1 MKLHLILV
9 SFFIAFV
16 KSAESQQ
23 PENNDPTCSTLEAA
37 FWTIVTALSNQNNDL
52 FAPVKEILAQDVAI
66 SSILSRTPIRPDPT
80 ASATNS
86 TATKNAP
93 EITIQITKGDSE
105 SLLQQGK
112 VLVDNL
118 KSLVKCSLA
127 QFVDISTID
136 SESNVGSNSSAI
148 AASFSTKN
156 ESLEIVWPVLSAEC
170 LKFSSGVWI
179 RVYQISNELAK
190 SLVETSLSV
199 PQKCLKKN
207 SKTTFSIALSPP
219 SSITSKKDPCLF
231 LLARNLTQC
240 RSYAVEVIPN
250 FQTLRG
256 KTLRTEIVIPP
267 KLSGDF
273 STKSLMD
280 IVVNS
285 NSLKLNWKDNSG
297 CASQMTSLNLKVLQD
312 GLASSERTNNTYRI
326 PRSCLK
332 QDRNEV
338 NAFSMMLPTNPQTC
352 SIEWKPLDK
361 CRKYTFDMSSQ
372 YTATWN
378 GSSILLDIFTK
389 GNEADFTI
397 FPNDG
402 SNPWRCPRKYFSC
415 SWNCNHAEA
424 SFVCNGVND
433 CRNGRDEQY
442 CDQSV
447 CKEGFK
453 CGRQCIPKELV
464 CNGQHDCLDGS
475 DENYSCIYANMCQ
488 HLTDSSGN
496 FSSQRVPK
504 PADDIH
510 SERAFDATL
519 KTTVLISVQPN
530 QQIWLTLKKCV
541 TLEQRHFV
549 NIYDGPYSTSPLLLS
564 TSGLVTNP
572 FSVRSSFNEL
582 YVEFPSYYQTDYGIS
597 AFYTS
602 VNSTNEPFVPGCGGY
617 IYGDGVIAIPN
628 YVASNTDISDCFW
641 FIEATTNEDTIL
653 LTNTKSASSFQANVP
668 TVRNYYYMDGNYS
681 TTTESYYYKTTPNY
695 VDYYSNP
702 ASLLSSPENLSSI
715 IVYDGWSTSGHVLH
729 DRKDSMTNIAMYSI
743 SNKMLVHFKPPS
755 VVKENVAFSWRVLKI
770 STPECKHDLNG
781 ANGIIKS
788 PNYPVQVYPDLT
800 DCRWNITVKAGSK
813 VRLLFAYFETQAEM
827 DFLYVYDGPSVY
839 SELLFEKSGLITTPF
854 EVNSTTNQVLVRFT
868 SDGTSDASYPGFLAV
883 YSTV

>member
-1 MKLHLILV
+1 MKLHLIL
-9 SFFIAFV
+9 A
-16 KSAESQQ
+16 KSQKAENS
-23 PENNDPTCSTLEAA
+23 DPTCSTLECQQQLLQIRLETMEAA
-37 FWTIVTALSNQNNDL
+37 FRTIVTALSNQNNDL

-66 SSILSRTPIRPDPT
+66 HSILSGTPIRPDPT

-118 KSLVKCSLA
+118 KGLVKCALA

-136 SESNVGSNSSAI
+136 SESNVANNSSAI

-170 LKFSSGVWI
+170 LKLSSGVWI
-179 RVYQISNELAK
+179 RVYQIGNELAK
-190 SLVETSLSV
+190 SPVETSLSV

-267 KLSGDF
+267 KLSGDS

-280 IVVNS
+280 IAVNS

-297 CASQMTSLNLKVLQD
+297 CAPQMTSLNLKVLQD
-312 GLASSERTNNTYRI
+312 GLAINERMNDTYRI
-326 PRSCLK
+326 PRSCLR

-338 NAFSMMLPTNPQTC
+338 NAFSMVLPTNPQSC

-378 GSSILLDIFTK
+378 GSSTSLDIFTK
-389 GNEADFTI
+389 GNE
-397 FPNDG
+397 
-402 SNPWRCPRKYFSC
+402 
-415 SWNCNHAEA
+415 
-424 SFVCNGVND
+424 V
-433 CRNGRDEQY
+433 
-442 CDQSV
+442 
-447 CKEGFK
+447 
-453 CGRQCIPKELV
+453 
-464 CNGQHDCLDGS
+464 
-475 DENYSCIYANMCQ
+475 YANMCQ

-496 FSSQRVPK
+496 FSSQLVPK

-530 QQIWLTLKKCV
+530 QQIWLTFKKCV
-541 TLEQRHFV
+541 TLEHQHFV

-564 TSGLVTNP
+564 TSGLVTKP

-602 VNSTNEPFVPGCGGY
+602 VNSTDETFVLGCGGY
-617 IYGDGVIAIPN
+617 IYGDGVIPFPN
-628 YVASNTDISDCFW
+628 YVANNTDISDCFW

-653 LTNTKSASSFQANVP
+653 LTNTKSASSLQANVP
-668 TVRNYYYMDGNYS
+668 TVQYNSYRPMAVTYNYES
-681 TTTESYYYKTTPNY
+681 TTVPYYNKTTPNY

-702 ASLLSSPENLSSI
+702 ASVLSSPENLPSI
-715 IVYDGWSTSGHVLH
+715 I
-729 DRKDSMTNIAMYSI
+729 
-743 SNKMLVHFKPPS
+743 
-755 VVKENVAFSWRVLKI
+755 I
-770 STPECKHDLNG
+770 STPECKHNLNG

-788 PNYPVQVYPDLT
+788 PNYPIQVYPDLT
-800 DCRWNITVKAGSK
+800 DCRWNIT
-813 VRLLFAYFETQAEM
+813 
-827 DFLYVYDGPSVY
+827 VYDGPSVY

-868 SDGTSDASYPGFLAV
+868 SDDTSDASYPGFLAV

>member
-1 MKLHLILV
+1 
-9 SFFIAFV
+9 
-16 KSAESQQ
+16 
-23 PENNDPTCSTLEAA
+23 
-37 FWTIVTALSNQNNDL
+37 
-52 FAPVKEILAQDVAI
+52 
-66 SSILSRTPIRPDPT
+66 
-80 ASATNS
+80 
-86 TATKNAP
+86 
-93 EITIQITKGDSE
+93 
-105 SLLQQGK
+105 
-112 VLVDNL
+112 
-118 KSLVKCSLA
+118 
-127 QFVDISTID
+127 
-136 SESNVGSNSSAI
+136 
-148 AASFSTKN
+148 
-156 ESLEIVWPVLSAEC
+156 
-170 LKFSSGVWI
+170 
-179 RVYQISNELAK
+179 
-190 SLVETSLSV
+190 
-199 PQKCLKKN
+199 
-207 SKTTFSIALSPP
+207 
-219 SSITSKKDPCLF
+219 
-231 LLARNLTQC
+231 
-240 RSYAVEVIPN
+240 
-250 FQTLRG
+250 
-256 KTLRTEIVIPP
+256 
-267 KLSGDF
+267 
-273 STKSLMD
+273 MD

-338 NAFSMMLPTNPQTC
+338 NVFSMMLPTNPHSC

-378 GSSILLDIFTK
+378 GSSTFLDIFTK
-389 GNEADFTI
+389 GNEANFTI

-402 SNPWRCPRKYFSC
+402 MNPWRCPRKHFSC
-415 SWNCNHAEA
+415 NHWGCSYAEE
-424 SFVCNGVND
+424 SFICNGGND
-433 CRNGRDEQY
+433 CVNGRDEQY

-447 CKEGFK
+447 CKDGFK

-464 CNGQHDCLDGS
+464 CNGQLDCLDGS

-496 FSSQRVPK
+496 FSSQLVPR

-510 SERAFDATL
+510 WERTFDATL

-530 QQIWLTLKKCV
+530 QQIWLTFKKCF
-541 TLEQRHFV
+541 TLEHQHFV

-572 FSVRSSFNEL
+572 FSVRSSSNEL
-582 YVEFPSYYQTDYGIS
+582 YVEFPSYYQADYGIS

-617 IYGDGVIAIPN
+617 IYGDGVIPIPN
-628 YVASNTDISDCFW
+628 YVANNTDISDCFW
-641 FIEATTNEDTIL
+641 FIEATTNGDTIL
-653 LTNTKSASSFQANVP
+653 LTNSKSASSFQAKVP
-668 TVRNYYYMDGNYS
+668 FVLNNPDMVTYDEYDNES
-681 TTTESYYYKTTPNY
+681 T
-695 VDYYSNP
+695 
-702 ASLLSSPENLSSI
+702 ALLSPPENLLSI
-715 IVYDGWSTSGHVLH
+715 VVYDGWSTSGHVLH
-729 DRKDSMTNIAMYSI
+729 DRKHSMTKIAMYSI
-743 SNKMLVHFKPPS
+743 SNKMLVHFKPPK
-755 VVKENVAFSWRVLKI
+755 VVKENVAFSWNVSKI
-770 STPECKHDLNG
+770 STPECKYDLNG

-813 VRLLFAYFETQAEM
+813 VRLLFAYFETQAGM

-839 SELLFEKSGLITTPF
+839 SKLLFEKSGLITTPF

-868 SDGTSDASYPGFLAV
+868 SDDTSDASYPGFLAV